1 MNFTD
6 WIPAISTTSL
16 VGLALW
22 LFRSVIL
29 NRLVLTPRICDL
41 EYPEVVK
48 PVIPQ
53 PSDPA
58 IPPEEKN
65 RDYPALI
72 EKVSLPY

>member
-1 MNFTD
+1 MVCKKTCG
-6 WIPAISTTSL
+6 
-16 VGLALW
+16 GLAY
-22 LFRSVIL
+22 
-29 NRLVLTPRICDL
+29 VLTLRICDL

-48 PVIPQ
+48 PAIPQ

-58 IPPEEKN
+58 IPPKEKN